1 VLKVTGEL
9 IMRFITKKM
18 LLAVVIGASFSLT
31 SMFATAK
38 DDAIEKGLGIEL
50 NDTDIILNASDVQ
63 VLNVQDNQGS
73 QSVDISTGASLEVEV
88 EGGATGDFNAASIS
102 GTAVG
107 NSLSLNVA
115 GETSS
120 SKSEGGV
127 AEVSIQMGNSGGSDT
142 FVSSVQAN
150 SGNQDVSV
158 DLGSAGYS
166 EVNIEDMA
174 GSFNTSSL
182 SATSVGNSVSVNV
195 GGVVR

>member
-1 VLKVTGEL
+1 
-9 IMRFITKKM
+9 MRFITKKM

-50 NDTDIILNASDVQ
+50 NNTDIILNASDVQ
-63 VLNVQDNQGS
+63 VLNVQDNQGR
-73 QSVDISTGASLEVEV
+73 QSVNISTGASLEVEV

-127 AEVSIQMGNSGGSDT
+127 AEVSIQMGNSDGFDT
-142 FVSSVQAN
+142 FVSSVQTN
-150 SGNQDVSV
+150 SGDQYVSI
-158 DLGSAGYS
+158 DLGSEGYS
-166 EVNIEDMA
+166 EVNIEDMT